1 MLDTKAPEAKH
12 ISGLWWLMLI
22 LATGVFVAVTGLVVV
37 ALLRRRRTPADAGAE
52 PPSTRRDHRFILVG
66 GLFVPTAILA
76 VVAVYTVRTMN
87 DILPTSGVVHIHV
100 AGERWWWRVDYPD
113 LGITTANEVHVPVG
127 ERVDISL
134 TSDNVIHSFWV
145 PQLNGKADLIPG
157 QTNHLSFTA
166 TTAGTYRGQCA
177 EFCGLQHAH
186 MAFLV
191 IADPPA
197 TFQQWASGQ
206 RQPAAAPADPLSAQ
220 GAQILATTSCAGCH
234 TVTGT
239 AANGTAG
246 PDLTHVGGRSTLA
259 SDTLPNNPDGM
270 SRWLAHTQLV
280 KPGALMPQLDL
291 SDQDVRALTAYLESL
306 R

>member
-1 MLDTKAPEAKH
+1 MVV
-12 ISGLWWLMLI
+12 
-22 LATGVFVAVTGLVVV
+22 LAAAVFVIVTALVVV
-37 ALLRRRRTPADAGAE
+37 ALLRRRRAPAGDDSPGD
-52 PPSTRRDHRFILVG
+52 SRRDRRFILVG

-87 DILPTSGVVHIHV
+87 DILPASGVVHIHV

-113 LGITTANEVHVPVG
+113 LGVTTANEVHVPVG
-127 ERVDISL
+127 ERVDITL

-166 TTAGTYRGQCA
+166 AQAGTYRGQCA

-197 TFQQWASGQ
+197 AFDQWAAGQ
-206 RQPAAAPADPLSAQ
+206 RQAPPAPSDPLAQ
-220 GAQILATTSCAGCH
+220 QGEQILATSVVRRLPHRVRHGGDRHARPRPDPRRQPHDPRQRHAGERRRRH
-234 TVTGT
+234 DPL
-239 AANGTAG
+239 AG
-246 PDLTHVGGRSTLA
+246 
-259 SDTLPNNPDGM
+259 
-270 SRWLAHTQLV
+270 AHTARQTGSADAAAR
-280 KPGALMPQLDL
+280 P
-291 SDQDVRALTAYLESL
+291 VRPRRAGVDRLPREPV